1 MVADFGYK
9 PCAWGALTHA
19 SGQTPVR
26 AGKDVMM
33 DIWYNPYYQP
43 AEALDAGYTIVSVP
57 DGLVYIVPYAGYY
70 YDYLNC
76 KYLYESWEPRRVGN
90 YTVPDGYMDKLAGG
104 KFALW
109 NDCLGKKK
117 NGERYVE
124 SDNWDRIYPALQT
137 LSQKMWT
144 GVRTDQTWEQFAALA
159 DGKREPE
166 GVKSSHKTTLSK

>member
-1 MVADFGYK
+1 M
-9 PCAWGALTHA
+9 
-19 SGQTPVR
+19 
-26 AGKDVMM
+26 
-33 DIWYNPYYQP
+33 
-43 AEALDAGYTIVSVP
+43 
-57 DGLVYIVPYAGYY
+57 YIVPYAGYY

-76 KYLYESWEPRRVGN
+76 KYLYESWEPRKVGN

-144 GVRTDQTWEQFAALA
+144 GKRTDQTWGQFAALA
-159 DGKREPE
+159 DAKREPE
-166 GVKSSHKTTLSK
+166 GVKSSHKATLSR